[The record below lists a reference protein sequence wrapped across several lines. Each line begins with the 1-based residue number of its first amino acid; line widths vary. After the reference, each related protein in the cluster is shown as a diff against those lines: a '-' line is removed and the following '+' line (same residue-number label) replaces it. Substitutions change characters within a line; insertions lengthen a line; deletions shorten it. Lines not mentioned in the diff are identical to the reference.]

1 MGYEQMEVE
10 AYVEMRV
17 RASSMER
24 HLYTR
29 LRKKNK
35 SSASISAAASNAKS
49 YARALIKIRAQRS
62 STHHPNK

>member
-1 MGYEQMEVE
+1 MEVE

-24 HLYTR
+24 RLYRR

-35 SSASISAAASNAKS
+35 S
-49 YARALIKIRAQRS
+49 RL
-62 STHHPNK
+62 P